1 MPEEN
6 SPPIHPS
13 DSSSHQPQT
22 VVMENGNPWPTGA
35 FTTGVE
41 PEN

>member
-1 MPEEN
+1 MSEEN
-6 SPPIHPS
+6 SPPAPPS
-13 DSSSHQPQT
+13 DPSNHQPQT

>member
-6 SPPIHPS
+6 SIPSPPG
-13 DSSSHQPQT
+13 DSSNDQPQT

>member
-6 SPPIHPS
+6 PAPSPPSDPS
-13 DSSSHQPQT
+13 NHEVQI
-22 VVMENGNPWPTGA
+22 VVMENGNPYPTGA
-35 FTTGVE
+35 FTTGIE